1 MLKENCPI
9 CSSQFPLLG
18 PKKLR
23 ESVSTPKSKLVF
35 TCSTCSSRLNKVVY
49 RDEALAYFI
58 SSLMLFTYAVLS
70 VLWGK
75 EYQMAKFISISIGG
89 LAFLYSVSGINKKKH
104 YVPEQNA

>member
-1 MLKENCPI
+1 
-9 CSSQFPLLG
+9 
-18 PKKLR
+18 
-23 ESVSTPKSKLVF
+23 
-35 TCSTCSSRLNKVVY
+35 
-49 RDEALAYFI
+49 
-58 SSLMLFTYAVLS
+58 MLFTYAVLS